1 MDFLITYSDF
11 RQQLK
16 PIGIGIDTFQNFVYP
31 ITQTQLIVYEYKNNL
46 VSTVRIISTSFKSW
60 SPLLKPQAYRFW
72 SPDQNCQILLK
83 LSISWSFF
91 RSHDRSFD
99 LMIVLSIS
107 WSFFWSHDP
116 FWSPEKNN
124 FGLMII
130 CLKSHLLL
138 MPRRRGSCYLQAWNP
153 SLSCVL
159 CRNKIPLVLELDLK
173 IKTIP
178 LS

>member
-1 MDFLITYSDF
+1 MF
-11 RQQLK
+11 
-16 PIGIGIDTFQNFVYP
+16 
-31 ITQTQLIVYEYKNNL
+31 VYEYKNNL

-83 LSISWSFF
+83 LLISWSFF
-91 RSHDRSFD
+91 RSHDHFFD
-99 LMIVLSIS
+99 LMIVLLIS
-107 WSFFWSHDP
+107 WSFFDLLKKIT
-116 FWSPEKNN
+116 FD
-124 FGLMII
+124 LMII

-173 IKTIP
+173 IKTIQ
-178 LS
+178 LCHNLFSFIL